1 MAIAGIPRASVIQFL
16 LDQQRD
22 SEGLL
27 NDGKVYFYNPGTT
40 DMTGIHVWL
49 DPNATIPA
57 NNPYTLNAN
66 GTAQLYAF
74 GFFRIVVT
82 DSDGIPRMDYD
93 NLYFNS
99 SGDYDETVNVADYAD
114 LESAIAAIG
123 TARVSLRIDIPLSV
137 SRNLTVPVNI
147 VLLRSEAGS
156 ITVSPGAT
164 LTIVTAPSSPPTQ
177 WFYGSG
183 TVVVQGYPQDAAWWG
198 NPEEETY
205 RELTTT
211 GDVNVGGNLNVTGE
225 FSADGLVMPATGWHY
240 RNLQHIDNLGIA
252 ASVSN
257 GALTITLTDA
267 AGGVPSE
274 LSVVSVAMRNS
285 SLTLGSASFQYA
297 KESKTFT
304 LSSGSTLGFSPS
316 QIGRMYV
323 WAIANGASFD
333 LGLSRTTDIFPET
346 NIYTTTAEGGNGTA
360 DSATTLYSTAV
371 LTAAIRCI
379 GYIEITCGPTAG
391 TWLFPPSKIQLM
403 GTGVPRTG
411 DIVQMIT
418 TVDTTYKFTASASC
432 IIDNTIP
439 LWGQGYLFLTH
450 GGIIPTSIMNLLR
463 IDVWANI
470 GAQTSRPGAAMIF
483 QNSAGPAISSSLVQ
497 RYDPDEGPIIMRAE
511 KIANTVSNTVFQ
523 FCMGTQPALPL
534 ALNGTTDGP
543 LLGGSIRSYI
553 SVTEICV

>member
-1 MAIAGIPRASVIQFL
+1 MAVAAIPKASIIHFL

-22 SEGLL
+22 SAGLL
-27 NDGKVYFYNPGTT
+27 NGGKVYFYNPGTT

-49 DPNATIPA
+49 DPSATIPA

-66 GTAQLYAF
+66 GTAQIYAH
-74 GFFRIVVT
+74 GFFRIVIT

-99 SGDYDETVNVADYAD
+99 SGDYDETVNVSDYSD

-123 TARVSLRIDIPLSV
+123 SARVSLRIDIPLTV
-137 SRNLTVPVNI
+137 LGNLTVPGNI

-156 ITVSPGAT
+156 ITVGPGAT
-164 LTIVTAPSSPPTQ
+164 LTIVTAPSSPPTP

-183 TVVVQGYPQDAAWWG
+183 TVVVVGYPQEAAWWG
-198 NPEEETY
+198 SNEKTTY
-205 RELTTT
+205 VELATTENL
-211 GDVNVGGNLNVTGE
+211 VVGGNSTVTGT
-225 FSADGLVMPATGWHY
+225 FSAQGFPMPVTGWHY
-240 RNLQHIDNLGIA
+240 RNQQHIDNLGISA
-252 ASVSN
+252 AVSN

-267 AGGVPSE
+267 SGGVPSA
-274 LSVVSVAMRNS
+274 LSPVSVAMRD
-285 SLTLGSASFQYA
+285 SLLNIGDVAFKYA
-297 KESKTFT
+297 TVVKTFT
-304 LSSGSTLGFSPS
+304 LSSGSTLGFAAS
-316 QIGRMYV
+316 QIGRIYV
-323 WAIANGASFD
+323 WAIGNGNSFD
-333 LGLSRTTDIFPET
+333 LGVSRTTDIFPET
-346 NIYTTTAEGGNGTA
+346 NIYTTTAEGGTGTA

-371 LTAAIRCI
+371 LTGAIRCI
-379 GYIEITCGPTAG
+379 GYIEITCGPAVG
-391 TWLFPPSKIQLM
+391 QWLFPPTKIQLM
-403 GTGVPRTG
+403 GPGVPRTG
-411 DIVQMIT
+411 DMIQTVT
-418 TVDTTYKFTASASC
+418 TVDTTYKFTALASC

-439 LWGQGYLFLTH
+439 MWGQGYLFLTH

-463 IDVWANI
+463 IDVWANM
-470 GAQTSRPGAAMIF
+470 GNSTSRPGAAMIF

-497 RYDPDEGPIIMRAE
+497 RYDPDEGPVTMRAE

-534 ALNGTTDGP
+534 ALNGTTGGP